1 MRNEILEV
9 LTQSLAEER
18 LDRIK
23 MHDKS
28 YQMALDQEI
37 EAHDSLEVTLSEEQ
51 TGLLDEF
58 VSATSKKAAALER
71 IHYQQG
77 LKDLY
82 NLFQSLAV
90 SDK

>member
-51 TGLLDEF
+51 
-58 VSATSKKAAALER
+58 
-71 IHYQQG
+71 
-77 LKDLY
+77 
-82 NLFQSLAV
+82 
-90 SDK
+90 